1 MDGITGSVPIANPPE
16 ETRSGGKMRSLIK
29 KIEADV
35 QSRKRPHTALWP
47 AVRVVGGLAVV
58 FALAYQLGASSASAE
73 GGWVSHMAAG
83 DRIQQL
89 TAQVDALQ
97 GQLDFQTLQVERMK
111 RAYDL
116 SAKYRI
122 GADLA
127 TDIEEIALAEN
138 VDPALAFELV
148 RVESD
153 FNPRAVSPV
162 GALGYTQ
169 LMPPTARL
177 LVPGI
182 TREQLFQRETN
193 LRLGFRF
200 LRMLVNHYNGDIR
213 LALLAYNRGPDTVD
227 RLLRAGID
235 PGNGYSKLVLGK

>member
-1 MDGITGSVPIANPPE
+1 MDGITGGIPISNPPE
-16 ETRSGGKMRSLIK
+16 ELGSGGKMRSLIR

-35 QSRKRPHTALWP
+35 QSRKRPHTELWP
-47 AVRVVGGLAVV
+47 VARTVGVLAVV
-58 FALAYQLGASSASAE
+58 FVLAYQLGASATGA
-73 GGWVSHMAAG
+73 GGGLASHMAAG

-97 GQLDFQTLQVERMK
+97 GQLDFQRLQLERMK

-177 LVPGI
+177 LEPGI
-182 TREQLFQRETN
+182 TREELFQRETN

-200 LRMLVNHYNGDIR
+200 LRILINHYNGDMR

>member
-1 MDGITGSVPIANPPE
+1 MDGITGGVPVPSSPDE
-16 ETRSGGKMRSLIK
+16 PRPRGKMSSLIVRL
-29 KIEADV
+29 EADV
-35 QSRKRPHTALWP
+35 QSRKRPHTELWP
-47 AVRVVGGLAVV
+47 ALRAVGLLAVV
-58 FALAYQLGASSASAE
+58 FGVAYQLGASSASPD
-73 GGWVSHMAAG
+73 GGWASHIAAG

-89 TAQVDALQ
+89 SAQVDGLQ
-97 GQLDFQTLQVERMK
+97 GQLDFQKLQLERMK

-116 SAKYRI
+116 SAKYQI

-127 TDIEEIALAEN
+127 TSIEEIALAEN

-200 LRMLVNHYNGDIR
+200 LRILVNHYNGDMR

-235 PGNGYSKLVLGK
+235 PGNGYSRLVLGK

>member
-1 MDGITGSVPIANPPE
+1 MDGITGGIPVPTSPE
-16 ETRSGGKMRSLIK
+16 EVRSGGKMGSLIR

-35 QSRKRPHTALWP
+35 QSRKQPHTALWP
-47 AVRVVGGLAVV
+47 AVRAAGGLAVV
-58 FALAYQLGASSASAE
+58 FFLAYRLGAGSAG
-73 GGWVSHMAAG
+73 GGWVAHMAAG

-89 TAQVDALQ
+89 TAQVDALH
-97 GQLDFQTLQVERMK
+97 GQLDLQKLQLERMK

-116 SAKYRI
+116 SAKYHI

-177 LVPGI
+177 LEPGV

-200 LRMLVNHYNGDIR
+200 LRILINHYNGDMR

>member
-1 MDGITGSVPIANPPE
+1 MDGFSSSTPITSSLDELRPGAQSH
-16 ETRSGGKMRSLIK
+16 SLILK
-29 KIEADV
+29 LEADV
-35 QSRKRPHTALWP
+35 ESRKRPRPEIWP
-47 AVRVVGGLAVV
+47 VLRLLGIVAVV
-58 FALAYQLGASSASAE
+58 SAIAYQVGVSSVDADA
-73 GGWVSHMAAG
+73 GWAARIVAG
-83 DRIQQL
+83 DQIQQL
-89 TAQVDALQ
+89 TAQVDGLE
-97 GQLDFQTLQVERMK
+97 GQLDFQRLQLERMK

-116 SAKYRI
+116 SSKYRI

-127 TDIEEIALAEN
+127 TAIEEIALAEN
-138 VDPALAFELV
+138 IDPALAFELV
-148 RVESD
+148 RVESG

-200 LRMLVNHYNGDIR
+200 LRGLLNHYNGDMR

-235 PGNGYSKLVLGK
+235 PGNGYSRLVLGK